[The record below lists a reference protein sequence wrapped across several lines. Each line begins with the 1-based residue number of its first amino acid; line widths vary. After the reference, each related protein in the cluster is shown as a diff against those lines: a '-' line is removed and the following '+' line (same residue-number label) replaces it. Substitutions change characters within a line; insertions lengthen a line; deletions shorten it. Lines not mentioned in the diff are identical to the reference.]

1 MKLYYFDENDEE
13 YKEYTEEDSLCSKC
27 SEFNKT
33 CIGATDVSECKSF
46 KLREGKIDEEGDA
59 KETRTCVDCARS
71 HYHGGKCLAS
81 HLGDEICGAFEE
93 KKNGGDNVEHPAHY
107 KGTDSLECIDVIQF
121 SFGIDGFVYYCA
133 GNVLKY
139 LWRYNN
145 KNGTE
150 DIKKAKQYLDIMGDL
165 SNHMSSQAYDIYS
178 RSLWLYKRSVEDK
191 NKDC

>member
-13 YKEYTEEDSLCSKC
+13 YKEYESICSTC
-27 SEFNKT
+27 AEFHKS
-33 CIGATDVSECKSF
+33 CIGASYVTNCEDFKKKEEKGISETPKTCKDCTKSHDNGGVCLASYLGDTPCKSF
-46 KLREGKIDEEGDA
+46 KK
-59 KETRTCVDCARS
+59 KEDNV
-71 HYHGGKCLAS
+71 
-81 HLGDEICGAFEE
+81 E
-93 KKNGGDNVEHPAHY
+93 KPDNVEHPSHY

-150 DIKKAKQYLDIMGDL
+150 DIKKAKQYLDIMGNL
-165 SNHMSSQAYDIYS
+165 NNHMSAQAYDIYS
-178 RSLWLYKRSVEDK
+178 RSQWLYKRSVEHDF
-191 NKDC
+191 

>member
-13 YKEYTEEDSLCSKC
+13 YKEYIPAGSRPCMKC
-27 SEFNKT
+27 AKYYFNNGQCFGNWLNNNCDNFVPYNLKT
-33 CIGATDVSECKSF
+33 NFVPDDLKTNFVPD
-46 KLREGKIDEEGDA
+46 
-59 KETRTCVDCARS
+59 
-71 HYHGGKCLAS
+71 
-81 HLGDEICGAFEE
+81 
-93 KKNGGDNVEHPAHY
+93 KKGDNVEHPSHY

-133 GNVLKY
+133 GNVFKY

-165 SNHMSSQAYDIYS
+165 STHMSAQAYDIYS
-178 RSLWLYKRSVEDK
+178 RSQWLYKRSVEHDF
-191 NKDC
+191 

>member
-13 YKEYTEEDSLCSKC
+13 YKEYIPADSRLCMKC
-27 SEFNKT
+27 AQYYFNGGQCFGDPLKNNDFKNS
-33 CIGATDVSECKSF
+33 CDSF
-46 KLREGKIDEEGDA
+46 VPDYLKNTFVPDEE
-59 KETRTCVDCARS
+59 
-71 HYHGGKCLAS
+71 
-81 HLGDEICGAFEE
+81 
-93 KKNGGDNVEHPAHY
+93 GDNVEHPSHY

-145 KNGTE
+145 KNGKE

-165 SNHMSSQAYDIYS
+165 STHMSSQAYDIYS
-178 RSLWLYKRSVEDK
+178 RSQWLYKRSV
-191 NKDC
+191 KDGN

>member
-13 YKEYTEEDSLCSKC
+13 YKEYIPADSRLCVRCTKYY
-27 SEFNKT
+27 FNNGQCFGNWLGNDCDSFVPADYLKNT
-33 CIGATDVSECKSF
+33 CEP
-46 KLREGKIDEEGDA
+46 DE
-59 KETRTCVDCARS
+59 KP
-71 HYHGGKCLAS
+71 
-81 HLGDEICGAFEE
+81 
-93 KKNGGDNVEHPAHY
+93 DNVEHPSHY

-165 SNHMSSQAYDIYS
+165 STHMSAQAYDIYS
-178 RSLWLYKRSVEDK
+178 RSLWLYKRSVEDG
-191 NKDC
+191 D